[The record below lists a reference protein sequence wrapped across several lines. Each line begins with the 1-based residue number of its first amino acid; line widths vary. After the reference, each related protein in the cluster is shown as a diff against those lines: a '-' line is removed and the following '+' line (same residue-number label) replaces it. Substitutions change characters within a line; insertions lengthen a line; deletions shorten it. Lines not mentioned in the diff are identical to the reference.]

1 MYLTKEEERILDGEE
16 GEAKSLAMKT
26 VVKVGE
32 ALGAKRLVK
41 IKNAHI
47 SGISYK
53 NIGDAGL
60 EFLEELVKKG
70 ARVSVPTTINPA
82 GFDTKQWKKMNVDSE
97 FYQKQMKVI
106 QAFISMGVKP
116 TLTCTPYLYTKL
128 SLGDHIAWAESN
140 AVLYAN
146 SVIGARTNRDGGPLA
161 LFEAI
166 AGRAP
171 YVGLHLDE
179 GRVPEVLI
187 DFENIRDILSKK
199 KLYQVAGYIVGKIA
213 GNRVALVRNSGLN
226 MNMQDQVKLFLA
238 AVGAAGGTGMV
249 VLPGI
254 SPEYKEKFDDEV
266 SERVS
271 VDETELKG
279 ILEMYGYR
287 EPEVVVIGCPHL
299 SLDEINSI
307 VEEIS
312 RKRGAKKRLLLFTAR
327 WNESSLMKFRE
338 KMEKLGIEVYFD
350 TCMVVSNLKDFA
362 SKKIVTDSAK
372 AAYYLASQGYKVRL
386 VSRMDALKIACGDFR
401 EN

>member
-1 MYLTKEEERILDGEE
+1 MYLTRREERILDGEE
-16 GEAKSLAMKT
+16 GEAKSLAMKV

-32 ALGAKRLVK
+32 ALGAERLVK
-41 IKNAHI
+41 IKNAHV

-60 EFLEELVKKG
+60 DFLEELVKKG

-82 GFDTKQWKKMNVDSE
+82 GFDTGQWEKMNVDSE
-97 FYQKQMKVI
+97 FYLKQMKVI
-106 QAFISMGVKP
+106 QAFLSMGVKP
-116 TLTCTPYLYTKL
+116 SLTCTPYLYTKL
-128 SLGDHIAWAESN
+128 SPGDHVAWAESN

-179 GRVPEVLI
+179 GRVPGVLI
-187 DFENIRDILSKK
+187 DFEDVREILSKK
-199 KLYQVAGYIVGKIA
+199 KLYQVAGYIVGRIA
-213 GNRVALVRNSGLN
+213 GNRVALVKNTGLKAS
-226 MNMQDQVKLFLA
+226 MLDQVKLFLA

-254 SPEYKEKFDDEV
+254 SPEYKEELEGEA

-271 VDETELKG
+271 VDKAELREVLETYNYE
-279 ILEMYGYR
+279 

-299 SLDEINSI
+299 SSEEINSI
-307 VEEIS
+307 IEKVE
-312 RKRGAKKRLLLFTAR
+312 RMGGAKRRLLLFTAR
-327 WNESSLMKFRE
+327 WNEPTLTKFSG

-362 SKKIVTDSAK
+362 SERIVTDSAK

-386 VSRMDALKIACGDFR
+386 ASREDALRLACSDNH
-401 EN
+401 ED